1 MERICNWCHARV
13 DGSVEEGIVRS
24 NVRRFRNETF
34 RLWRCP
40 HCLGIH
46 ATDEVDLAH
55 YYASYP
61 FHSYPKVDWV
71 ARAMLA
77 NQLFRLRRAGL
88 SKHHRIL
95 DYGCGGGAFVEFLR
109 ENGYEHAVGFDEYCE
124 RYRDRSVLDAEYDLV
139 LSQDVIEHV
148 PEPWDLLR
156 EFDRLIRP
164 GGLVVIGTP
173 NSEDVDLEDA
183 EASVHAL
190 HQPYHRHIMSKRLV
204 STLAEPLGWELV
216 RYYRT
221 MFTNTLIPG
230 ANLRFI
236 EHYLRINDDTAD
248 LGMEPIH
255 FENPKFWCFK
265 TFYLALFGYFNAP
278 ELAFMAIY
286 RAKQKVAQLADTV
299 QSSAPHGY
307 S

>member
-1 MERICNWCHARV
+1 MERTCNWCRAHI
-13 DGSVEEGIVRS
+13 DGAVEEGVVRS

-40 HCLGIH
+40 NCLGIH

-61 FHSYPKVDWV
+61 LHSYPKVDWV

-88 SKHHRIL
+88 KKEHHIL

-109 ENGYEHAVGFDEYCE
+109 EAGFKHAVGFDQYCE
-124 RYRDRSVLDAEYDLV
+124 RYQDRSVLDGQYDMV

-148 PEPWDLLR
+148 AEPWELLR
-156 EFDRLIRP
+156 EFDRLVRP

-173 NSEDVDLEDA
+173 NSEDVDLKNP

-204 STLAEPLGWELV
+204 STVAEPLGWELLK
-216 RYYRT
+216 YYRT

-236 EHYLRINDDTAD
+236 EHYLSINDDTVD

-278 ELAFMAIY
+278 ELAFTAIY
-286 RAKQKVAQLADTV
+286 RAKQKVSQLGAGQAT
-299 QSSAPHGY
+299 ARGY